1 MSQEYIEIKG
11 ARVNNLKNID
21 VRIPRNK
28 FVVISGVSGSGKSSL
43 AFDTLYAEGQRRYV
57 ESLSSYA
64 RQFLGRMNKP
74 ECDFIRGIPP
84 AIAIEQK
91 VIARNPRS
99 TVGTSTEIYEYLRL
113 LFARI
118 GRTYSPISGEE
129 VKKHSTEDVVQKMLE
144 FSEGT
149 KFVVMA
155 PVKVPEGR
163 TLEQQLKACIL
174 QGYSRMTSPGTPDGE
189 QFIRIDDYLES
200 NPESE
205 PAEMPYL
212 VIDRLSSSDNKETIS
227 RLVDS
232 AETAF
237 FEGHGE
243 MRLMVL
249 PSGLSYDFSTRFEA
263 DGITFEEPT
272 DQLFSFNSPAGA
284 CPECQGFGKVMG
296 IDEHLVIPDTGLS
309 VYDGCVV
316 CWHGEKMGEWKNWF
330 IRHAANDDFPIF
342 EPYYNLTQQQKDWL
356 WHGLPSDRGA
366 KEKPCIDAFFQMVKE
381 NQYKIQYRVMLAR
394 YRGKTTCPTCHGTR
408 LKPEAEYVKINGR
421 SITDLVQMPVIRLK
435 DWFAQLQLPE
445 HDAEVGKRL
454 LLEITS
460 RLQFLLD
467 VGLGYL
473 TLNRLSNSLSGGESQ
488 RINLCTSLGSSLVG
502 SLYILDEPSIG
513 LHSRD
518 TDRLIH
524 VLKELQALG
533 NTVVVVEHDEEII
546 RAADYIIDIGP
557 DAGRLGGEVVYA
569 GEPSN
574 PSETSQISKS
584 SPSRSYTLQYLSG
597 EETIPV
603 PASRR
608 PWNRHIDIKGARM
621 NNLRGI
627 NVEIPLNV
635 LTVVTG
641 VSGSGKSSLIKG
653 ILYPALKRH
662 MGDVCDA
669 PGEYSGLAG
678 DLDAIRRVEFVD
690 QNPIG
695 KSSRS
700 NPATYVKAYDAIRDL
715 YADQPLSQQMGFTPQ
730 YFSFNADGG
739 RCDEC
744 KGAGTITVEMQ
755 FMADLVLECEACHGK
770 RFKHDILDVKYE
782 GKNIDDILNMTI
794 TEAIEFFKA
803 NGQKTI
809 VNRLKPL
816 EDVGLGYIKLGQ
828 NSSTLS
834 GGENQRVKLAY
845 FIGQEKQEPT
855 LFIFDEP
862 TTGLHFHDIKRLM
875 SSLDA
880 LIARGH
886 TVLIIEHNMDVIKL
900 ADHVIDLGPDGGD
913 KGGNLVIAGTP
924 EEVAKCKNSITGQ
937 YLKLKI

>member
-155 PVKVPEGR
+155 PIKVPEGR

-533 NTVVVVEHDEEII
+533 NTVVVVEHDEDII

-574 PSETSQISKS
+574 PSETSQTGKS

-678 DLDAIRRVEFVD
+678 DIDAIRRVEFVD

-770 RFKHDILDVKYE
+770 RFKRDILDVRYE

-794 TEAIEFFKA
+794 SEAIDFFKA
-803 NGQKTI
+803 HGQKTI
-809 VNRLKPL
+809 VNRLQPL

>member
-155 PVKVPEGR
+155 PIKVPEGR

-342 EPYYNLTQQQKDWL
+342 EPYYNLTQKQKDWL
-356 WHGLPSDRGA
+356 WHGLPSDRSA

-574 PSETSQISKS
+574 PSETSQTSKS